1 MAPKTTTSTAR
12 ALLLQKYGMEK
23 KKKGS
28 AISNISICNQTYE
41 YIITEDKNVHVNA
54 KESKQYCWKGAF
66 SCSLFLLKHIP
77 VLDGIICQ
85 GSSGTLLWL
94 CVILTYKKDMT
105 QQYNV
110 VTLSIVNSVRS
121 IINNTNHS
129 FAVWKVYRQ
138 VHAYFIIHAY
148 FKDSGSYL
156 CYDIWHSPSFVLPC
170 HTSKLLNNN
179 HQYMSIWLQ
188 I

>member
-12 ALLLQKYGMEK
+12 ALLLQKCGMEK

-105 QQYNV
+105 QHYNV

-129 FAVWKVYRQ
+129 FGIEGIPACLMRTFYTRIFQNLAYNFVMTYGIVYYFSNLFMLWKFRNNG
-138 VHAYFIIHAY
+138 II
-148 FKDSGSYL
+148 D
-156 CYDIWHSPSFVLPC
+156 V
-170 HTSKLLNNN
+170 
-179 HQYMSIWLQ
+179 M
-188 I
+188 